1 MKLLFENWREYL
13 NEEDNSYY
21 KEVFLPADQKTFPEG
36 ITYSEYQRVMKPL
49 LEDSDDKFSRWLYNH
64 HSAELAYC
72 EAGEEKGREPLARE
86 HIEIAY
92 KLNPFD
98 NQNTID
104 MYNGNWEAAGC
115 NETPT

>member
-1 MKLLFENWREYL
+1 MKLLLENWQKYL
-13 NEEDNSYY
+13 NEAGGTYY
-21 KEVFLPADQKTFPEG
+21 KEVVLPADQRTFREG
-36 ITYSEYQRVMKPL
+36 VTYSEYQRVMKPL
-49 LEDSDDKFSRWLYNH
+49 IEASDADDASRWLFNH

-72 EAGEEKGREPLARE
+72 DVSEESARA
-86 HIEIAY
+86 HIEIAF

-115 NETPT
+115 HKAPI

>member
-1 MKLLFENWREYL
+1 MKLLMENWREYL

-21 KEVFLPADQKTFPEG
+21 KEVFLPADQKTFREG

-49 LEDSDDKFSRWLYNH
+49 LEDSDDIFSRWLYNH

-72 EAGEEKGREPLARE
+72 EAGEEKGRE

>member
-1 MKLLFENWREYL
+1 MKLLLENWREYL
-13 NEEDNSYY
+13 NEEG
-21 KEVFLPADQKTFPEG
+21 KFLPADQKRRNH
-36 ITYSEYQRVMKPL
+36 IYSEYQRVMKPL
-49 LEDSDDKFSRWLYNH
+49 LEDSDDVFSRWLYNH

-72 EAGEEKGREPLARE
+72 EAGEEKGRE